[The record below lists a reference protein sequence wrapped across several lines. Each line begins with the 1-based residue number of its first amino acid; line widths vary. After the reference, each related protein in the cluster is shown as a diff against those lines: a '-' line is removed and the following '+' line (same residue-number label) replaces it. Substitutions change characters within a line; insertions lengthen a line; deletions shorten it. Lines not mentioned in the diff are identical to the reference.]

1 MWRDMKISTLLLFI
15 QTLFL
20 ITLGAD
26 EIVVRSP
33 AGEHYVIDVAPE
45 ETFHEVMNRVEK
57 SIIEPEQQIASNDSW
72 FNFKK
77 NTNKAP
83 APPRDYSNPVTLAE
97 FQDISYIVNTLSK
110 SSYAKILASKGSL
123 KKAGDRI
130 DHLHPLR
137 FLMCVFTDE
146 ELKVGVHMIRN
157 DSWVWPDFFDDGLKK
172 SLIQEAS
179 RNNMKPEFVQDFA
192 RQVGVD
198 YAKIAPLIQAG
209 KWRAFVDT
217 LIEEIPRDGEPDRH
231 DQ

>member
-1 MWRDMKISTLLLFI
+1 
-15 QTLFL
+15 
-20 ITLGAD
+20 
-26 EIVVRSP
+26 
-33 AGEHYVIDVAPE
+33 VIA
-45 ETFHEVMNRVEK
+45 RVEQ
-57 SIIEPEQQIASNDSW
+57 SILEPEHQTFCDPSVQVAQNDSW
-72 FNFKK
+72 FNFKR
-77 NTNKAP
+77 NTSKASP
-83 APPRDYSNPVTLAE
+83 SAFRDYSQPITQAE
-97 FQDISYIVNTLSK
+97 FEDISYIVNTLSK

-172 SLIQEAS
+172 SLTQEHG
-179 RNNMKPEFVQDFA
+179 RDNMKPEHLEHFA
-192 RQVGVD
+192 QVVGVD
-198 YAKIAPLIQAG
+198 VKKIRPLVIAG
-209 KWRAFVDT
+209 KWKAFVDL